1 MANYCWNWVLIE
13 GDNDTLDL
21 LENRMQDYDKFEN
34 LTDWTNHILGEE
46 RFNFPKDCPY
56 EIVGT
61 RWWDIDWN
69 AMERDNRSMTI
80 QGDSAWGPPIYLM
93 ELLAKEFDLNIL
105 IEYEESG
112 NDFGGYS
119 KYDKTGLL
127 GVHSVS
133 YDQWRY
139 EQERAAYFEQF
150 KFYVHDDIYDNEQDV
165 KDSHDFVSEEDLKEL
180 IQIYKDETKQKQT
193 GQTA

>member
-21 LENRMQDYDKFEN
+21 LENRMQDYDRFDN

-46 RFNFPKDCPY
+46 RYSYPEDCPY
-56 EIVGT
+56 EVTGT
-61 RWWDIDWN
+61 RWWEIDWN
-69 AMERDNRSMTI
+69 AMDRDNGSMTL

-93 ELLAKEFDLNIL
+93 ELLAKEFDLKIL
-105 IEYEESG
+105 IEFEESG
-112 NDFGGYS
+112 NDFGGYN

-127 GVHSVS
+127 EEHSVS

-139 EQERAAYFEQF
+139 EQDRAAYFEQF
-150 KFYVHDDIYDNEQDV
+150 KYYVHEDHYDSLVDV
-165 KDSHDFVSEEDLKEL
+165 ILSHDFVSQEDLKEL
-180 IQIYKDETKQKQT
+180 AEIYIQERGINGKVIK
-193 GQTA
+193 